1 MASGKK
7 STKSSSRSSKTKP
20 SGRLSRKQIA
30 HYRHLLSG
38 GSSDDESSAE

>member
-20 SGRLSRKQIA
+20 SGRLSKKQVA
-30 HYRHLLSG
+30 LYRHLLSG
-38 GSSDDESSAE
+38 GSLEDESTE